1 MAADGIATLRLI
13 RQAASDH
20 GLVLPD
26 PHARLGGTDQIANT
40 LDRLGL
46 LLRQV
51 KERIYLDTLDPD
63 PRTAYDRVLEYG
75 FADKLRNAPT
85 ATSDAVY
92 DSFQS
97 AYCELHTAGTAEHVT
112 MFTRCSFPA

>member
-1 MAADGIATLRLI
+1 M
-13 RQAASDH
+13 
-20 GLVLPD
+20 LPD
-26 PHARLGGTDQIANT
+26 PHARLGSADQIAET

-51 KERIYLDTLDPD
+51 EERTYPDTLDAD
-63 PRTAYDRVLEYG
+63 PGTAYDRVLEYG
-75 FADKLRNAPT
+75 FADQLRNAPA
-85 ATSDAVY
+85 ATSDAAY

-97 AYCELHTAGTAEHVT
+97 AYRELQTAGIAQHVT

>member
-1 MAADGIATLRLI
+1 MRWPSACQPSTPEERDG
-13 RQAASDH
+13 S
-20 GLVLPD
+20 
-26 PHARLGGTDQIANT
+26 LGSTDQIAET
-40 LDRLGL
+40 LDRSGL

-51 KERIYLDTLDPD
+51 KERTYPDTLDSD

-75 FADKLRNAPT
+75 FADQLRKAPA
-85 ATSDAVY
+85 ATSDTVY

-97 AYCELHTAGTAEHVT
+97 AYRELQTAGTAQHVT